1 MYVLK
6 IEYLKDVLY
15 KNDIMKRS
23 YFKMAKKK
31 VNKNEKKS
39 FYRGVLTTI
48 SILCFMLAIGFG
60 VYTGLEFYD
69 QVKEQE
75 MVSDIAKNVD
85 GGFID
90 AIIDPKTGKLITGKN
105 KDGSKSSAKKSVS
118 TDGYSF
124 GNKDDAYR
132 YDGNG
137 TDLNLLRRID
147 FAKLQAI
154 NPDAK
159 KWLYLP
165 GTGIDSYVMQERK
178 VGQFYYLWRNIKHQ
192 RNDYGSLFSPKIPG
206 DVEDAHQMIFGHRT
220 YGSYGDVVFAKMPE
234 RYKDI
239 QTAERNKYIYVY
251 YPDRAERYVNWT
263 GNNARNSSPVYNI
276 PYQLGTSDYQGLLN
290 HIQSTAKYV
299 RNVKVDK
306 NSKTLVLSTCNSARD
321 SSIRF
326 YSSFVLDTTYYY

>member
-1 MYVLK
+1 MSK
-6 IEYLKDVLY
+6 
-15 KNDIMKRS
+15 KNNS
-23 YFKMAKKK
+23 
-31 VNKNEKKS
+31 NEKRS

-48 SILCFMLAIGFG
+48 SVICFMLAIGFG

-75 MVSDIAKNVD
+75 MVSDIAKDVD

-90 AIIDPKTGKLITGKN
+90 AVIDPKTGKLVTGGK
-105 KDGSKSSAKKSVS
+105 KSSGVKKKGGS
-118 TDGYSF
+118 TNFAD
-124 GNKDDAYR
+124 KDNAYR
-132 YDGNG
+132 YNG
-137 TDLNLLRRID
+137 SGIDLNLLRRID

-178 VGQFYYLWRNIKHQ
+178 VGQYYYLWRNIKHQ

-206 DVEDAHQMIFGHRT
+206 DMEDAHQMIFGHRT

-234 RYKDI
+234 RYKDS

-263 GNNARNSSPVYNI
+263 GNNARNSSPVYNV
-276 PYQLGTSDYQGLLN
+276 PYELGSSDYESLLS
-290 HIQSTAKYV
+290 HIRSSAKYV
-299 RNVKVDK
+299 RNVNVNK

-321 SSIRF
+321 TSVRF